1 RVPSCGGAPRFR
13 SGGRDAACR
22 RRARAVGRAGA
33 SRSVADGSLASEG
46 HTTIGLLAMDIRRVP
61 RAPLIALA
69 LFALMALPSFV
80 EFYVDWLWFGEL
92 GYRQVFWKSITTR
105 AVLGSV
111 TFVLAA
117 AFLGANLFLA
127 LGTMPL
133 RNIVVVTPEGPR
145 TISLQ
150 PRRLRPVIYLVSG
163 LAALLLAGLA
173 SSGWQA
179 YLQFSQGVAFG
190 HADPVLDR
198 DIAFYMFR

>member
-1 RVPSCGGAPRFR
+1 RIPLPPRRLGPRLRHRGGRRLRRDRARGRAARSGRGTHSQRQHRLPARGGAPRFR

-33 SRSVADGSLASEG
+33 IRRGADGSLASDG
-46 HTTIGLLAMDIRRVP
+46 HTARGLLAMDIRRVP

-105 AVLGSV
+105 AVLGAV
-111 TFVLAA
+111 TFVLAS

-127 LGTMPL
+127 
-133 RNIVVVTPEGPR
+133 
-145 TISLQ
+145 
-150 PRRLRPVIYLVSG
+150 
-163 LAALLLAGLA
+163 
-173 SSGWQA
+173 
-179 YLQFSQGVAFG
+179 
-190 HADPVLDR
+190 
-198 DIAFYMFR
+198 